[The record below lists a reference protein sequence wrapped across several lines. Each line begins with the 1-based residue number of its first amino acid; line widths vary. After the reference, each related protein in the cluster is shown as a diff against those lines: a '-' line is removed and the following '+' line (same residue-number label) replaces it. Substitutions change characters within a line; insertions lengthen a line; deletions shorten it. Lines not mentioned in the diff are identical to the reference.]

1 MATQQVANIGNNSN
15 NQVDIPGPQELIN
28 AAANELLGG
37 GNPRQLARPLFKI
50 GSLTLVAVFIR
61 FVWMLPP
68 GAIFQG
74 NLIAYYLTLFGV
86 SLVGVAE
93 VYAAIL
99 LSSARDGGRLRA
111 YAAPL
116 LCGSVVLF
124 AALVA
129 LGGYPV
135 PVMG

>member
-50 GSLTLVAVFIR
+50 GPLTLVAVFIR

-116 LCGSVVLF
+116 LCGSVGLF